1 MLLATAPAA
10 ALATT
15 ILLFGYGMMSDGFDV
30 QARTRTLTLLDQRE
44 GDVVSWGRL
53 SYYAGIAPRNGLS
66 VPSDQLM
73 YPIMPR
79 WSASRYGGRATGA
92 PRKMAWDKDQE
103 LSQGWLASRTPTQ
116 YHAIVSRPSKKR
128 LDLRATEKGLQ
139 VVNRLGADVTHLAVE
154 DHEGRFYWCENLAD
168 GKGQLVPVTE
178 QGTLTKGIRELF
190 SANLPESPD
199 GGDSS
204 YGSVYGNALSQG
216 IMEARLEAINSP
228 MVQSWGPGKYI
239 AFTKRAVEIDL
250 GLDDIVEEA
259 SFHVIEGTW

>member
-15 ILLFGYGMMSDGFDV
+15 ILLFGYGMMSDGFEV

-53 SYYAGIAPRNGLS
+53 SYYAGIAPRNGLR

-79 WSASRYGGRATGA
+79 WAASRYGGRATGA
-92 PRKMAWDKDQE
+92 PRKMAWTQDQE
-103 LSQGWLASRTPTQ
+103 LTQGWLASRTPTQ

-128 LDLRATEKGLQ
+128 IDLRATEKGLH
-139 VVNRLGADVTHLAVE
+139 VVNHLGVDITHLAVE
-154 DHEGRFYWCENLAD
+154 DYDGRFYWSENLAD
-168 GKGQLVPVTE
+168 SKGQMVPSTK
-178 QGTLTKGIRELF
+178 QDTLTKGIRQLF
-190 SANLPESPD
+190 TANLPESPD
-199 GGDSS
+199 GGDGHSGI
-204 YGSVYGNALSQG
+204 YGHALSQS

-228 MVQSWGPGKYI
+228 IVQSWGRGKYI
-239 AFTKRAVEIDL
+239 AFTKRAVELDL
-250 GLDDIVEEA
+250 GLDDVVEEA